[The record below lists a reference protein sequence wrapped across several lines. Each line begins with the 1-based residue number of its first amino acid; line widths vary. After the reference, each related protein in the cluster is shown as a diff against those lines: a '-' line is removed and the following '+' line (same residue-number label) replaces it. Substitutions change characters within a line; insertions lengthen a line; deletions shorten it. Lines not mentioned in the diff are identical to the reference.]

1 MSAEGRAEMDDT
13 MARALMG
20 TSGALSKDAVVRVAG
35 FQNRDA
41 EAAFLQQYESSVG
54 NLPDHSP
61 PAIESGDDPDGG
73 AEPEPTKPMTSIDK
87 ARALLPKILA
97 EGQTAG
103 GFVISLHAHD
113 MSDKLISQ
121 MKDHQSFMNSA
132 YRLLQ
137 NKVAKND
144 DSGYGQIT
152 KLVEKKWPS
161 TITQRQ
167 IGVRC
172 WGCRDPSISF
182 PIFH

>member
-1 MSAEGRAEMDDT
+1 MQADPDFPNDPDEMYYFVPGKKQFTSISESMSAEGRAEMDDA

-20 TSGALSKDAVVRVAG
+20 TGGALSKDAVVRVAG

-61 PAIESGDDPDGG
+61 PVIESGDDPDGG
-73 AEPEPTKPMTSIDK
+73 GEPEPTKPMTSIDK

-121 MKDHQSFMNSA
+121 MQGPPILHELCLQALAEQS
-132 YRLLQ
+132 R
-137 NKVAKND
+137 K
-144 DSGYGQIT
+144 
-152 KLVEKKWPS
+152 E
-161 TITQRQ
+161 
-167 IGVRC
+167 
-172 WGCRDPSISF
+172 
-182 PIFH
+182 